1 MPKLPKSNLIVIL
14 LLTIFVIPVNTQN
27 FDPSMLENLSPEQ
40 IKKAQDLVSGKGMK
54 LNPFS
59 ETNKSE
65 ESLNIGLNGNN
76 ESLIQKAKT
85 NTFDL
90 EDCIYDAVSEN
101 ELMLCNKKE
110 ESQTKINDN
119 KKFGYDFFN
128 HLPTSISATGDLPLP
143 NDYKISLKDQFTI
156 SLSGSKD
163 YIIDASVMLDG
174 TILLPEIGSLSVI
187 GDTFESAKAK
197 ITNLFN
203 KSYIGV
209 NVDIAIK
216 NISAKKVSIV
226 GAVKTPGTYLLNPF
240 TTISGALAYSGGV
253 QEIGSL
259 RNIKLIKTSGK
270 IFYFDLYDL
279 LIHGDRSNDYALDA
293 GDTILVDSANNFVKL
308 NGSVNRPMVYEILK
322 SDKLEDIIDY
332 GLGFKNTSNKS
343 NILLSVLNL
352 ENSSIDTMQVS
363 DMSTS
368 LKDVISVSI
377 FDYINENRSGIQVYG
392 AVQEPGNYS
401 LNKFKN
407 LENLINSMNFIDVYP
422 YLAVLEKFD
431 RKSLK
436 RETILF
442 NLNDKSTF
450 KNILLTENSKIYFLG
465 IDSPERYLLPK
476 KPDLELVQTEDI
488 SLQKEDISLK
498 VIPVLLDT
506 KMLDASKLLVNSFS
520 LSLQHKDGN
529 YLMPVFGSYSIMDF
543 VNYLG
548 LDMSLSSPIATFIS
562 ASEEE
567 VMQMDYQDMNFETN
581 KFQTVLFKNT
591 LNDLISVEVAGAV
604 NYPSIYTLRPGTS
617 IEQLYSQIG
626 GFKMEANLDAVVYKR
641 LSLIKSQKEVIE
653 KSKNDINN
661 LILNSNL
668 AEKAEGIDPSIMS
681 ALNTEIDENSLGRI
695 SGNFRPNS
703 DGATRT
709 ILRDGDSLFIPIS
722 SNTITVFGEVLNPTS
737 FTFLNG
743 LTIDEAIRQA
753 GGFKKTADKG
763 AIYVIHSNGLV
774 EKKSRN
780 LFSGTNNLKPG
791 DTIVVPRNL
800 SSRNAT
806 INYIGSITKVLSDL
820 AFSAAALDN
829 LQSN

>member
-1 MPKLPKSNLIVIL
+1 MPKFSKSNLIAIL
-14 LLTIFVIPVNTQN
+14 LLIILVIPVNAQN

-40 IKKAQDLVSGKGMK
+40 IKKGQDLLSGKGVK
-54 LNPFS
+54 LNPAS

-65 ESLNIGLNGNN
+65 ESLDIGLNDNN
-76 ESLIQKAKT
+76 ESLMQRAKK

-90 EDCIYDAVSEN
+90 EECIYDAVSEN
-101 ELMLCNKKE
+101 DLMLCNKKA
-110 ESQTKINDN
+110 ESQTKINDK

-156 SLSGSKD
+156 SLSGSKN
-163 YIIDASVMLDG
+163 YIIDVSVKLDG
-174 TILLPEIGSLSVI
+174 TILLPEIGSLSVV
-187 GDTFESAKAK
+187 GDTFESAKVK

-216 NISAKKVSIV
+216 NISAKKIAIV
-226 GAVKTPGTYLLNPF
+226 GAVKTPGTYLVNPF

-259 RNIKLIKTSGK
+259 RNIKLIKTNGK

-293 GDTILVDSANNFVKL
+293 GDTILINSANNFVKL

-332 GLGFKNTSNKS
+332 GLGFKNTSNRSK
-343 NILLSVLNL
+343 ILLSVLNL
-352 ENSSIDTMQVS
+352 DNSSVDTMQVS

-377 FDYINENRSGIQVYG
+377 FDYKNENRLGIEVYG
-392 AVQEPGNYS
+392 AVQESGTYS

-407 LENLINSMNFIDVYP
+407 LEDLINGMNFIDVYP

-436 RETILF
+436 RKTILF
-442 NLNDKSTF
+442 NLNDKSSF
-450 KNILLTENSKIYFLG
+450 KDILLTDNSKIYFLG

-476 KPDLELVQTEDI
+476 ELNTGDI
-488 SLQKEDISLK
+488 SLNNEDISLK
-498 VIPVLLDT
+498 VIPVLYDT
-506 KMLDASKLLVNSFS
+506 KMLDASKLLVKNFS

-529 YLMPVFGSYSIMDF
+529 YLMPVFGSYSVMDF

-562 ASEEE
+562 ASEEK
-567 VMQMDYQDMNFETN
+567 VLLMDYQDMSFETN
-581 KFQTVLFKNT
+581 KFQTVLFKNST
-591 LNDLISVEVAGAV
+591 NDLISVEVAGAV
-604 NYPSIYTLRPGTS
+604 NYPGKYTLKPGTS

-641 LSLIKSQKEVIE
+641 KSLIKSQIEAIE

-668 AEKAEGIDPSIMS
+668 AEKAEGIDPAIMS
-681 ALNTEIDENSLGRI
+681 ALNTEIDENMLGRI
-695 SGNFRPNS
+695 SGDFRPNS
-703 DGATRT
+703 EGSTQT
-709 ILRDGDSLFIPIS
+709 ILRDGDSLFIPLS
-722 SNTITVFGEVLNPTS
+722 SNTITVYGEVLNPTS
-737 FTFLNG
+737 FTFVNG
-743 LTIDEAIRQA
+743 IGIDEAIKQA

-763 AIYVIHSNGLV
+763 AIYIIHSNGLV
-774 EKKSRN
+774 DKKSRN

-791 DTIVVPRNL
+791 DTIIIPRDL